1 MANAGMLIADLET
14 AIESRD
20 GDRRT
25 AALRRVTDLFVVG
38 ADQYTDEHVAVFGD
52 VITRL
57 ANGIEARA
65 RAALARRM
73 APIANAPKQVI
84 ETLSTDDDIAV
95 AGPVLAESQRLGD
108 QELLAI
114 INSKSQDHLL
124 AISTRAQLGHTLTDA
139 LVERGD
145 QRVVRSTAQ
154 NTGAQFSERGFD
166 VLVSRSQDDE
176 RLSEIVGLR
185 ADLPHSQFRRLFAQA
200 SAAVR
205 ERLAVAN
212 PHLSADIAEVLQQIG
227 SESDLEELGEP
238 IDFEAAKE
246 TIEALQQSGKLDEKC
261 VAAFAKRRQFE
272 ETVVALATLCG
283 MPIEIVERAF
293 LQGSHEL
300 VLILIKSLGYSF
312 PTSRLIVR
320 LRTKDVP
327 TTEDEVK
334 ALEAQFNKLQM
345 ATAQRVLRFYKVRQ
359 TATTTVN

>member
-1 MANAGMLIADLET
+1 MANAGMLIADLEA

-25 AALRRVTDLFVVG
+25 AALRRVTDLFVDG

-73 APIANAPKQVI
+73 APVANAPKQVI

-95 AGPVLAESQRLGD
+95 AGPVLAQSQRLGED
-108 QELLAI
+108 ELLTI
-114 INSKSQDHLL
+114 INTKSQDHLL
-124 AISTRAQLGHTLTDA
+124 AISTRAELGLTLTDA

-154 NTGAQFSERGFD
+154 NAGAHFSERGFD

-185 ADLPHSQFRRLFAQA
+185 ADLPRGQFRKLFAQA

-205 ERLAVAN
+205 ERLAGAH
-212 PHLSADIAEVLQQIG
+212 PHLSADIAEVLEQIG
-227 SESDLEELGEP
+227 SESNLDALGEP

-246 TIEALQQSGKLDEKC
+246 TIKSLQQSGKLDEKC
-261 VAAFAKRRQFE
+261 VASFAKRRHFE

-283 MPIEIVERAF
+283 VPIETVERAF

-334 ALEAQFNKLQM
+334 ALEAQFNKLQV

>member
-1 MANAGMLIADLET
+1 MANAGMLIADLEA
-14 AIESRD
+14 AIDSRD
-20 GDRRT
+20 GERRT
-25 AALRRVTDLFVVG
+25 AALRRVTDLFVGG
-38 ADQYTDEHVAVFGD
+38 ADQYTDEHVEVFGD

-57 ANGIEARA
+57 ATGIEARA

-84 ETLSTDDDIAV
+84 ETLSADDDIAV
-95 AGPVLAESQRLGD
+95 AGPVLAQSQRLGD

-114 INSKSQDHLL
+114 INTKSQDHLL
-124 AISTRAQLGHTLTDA
+124 AISTRAELGHTLTDA

-154 NTGAQFSERGFD
+154 NAGAHFSDRGFD
-166 VLVSRSQDDE
+166 ALVSRSQDDE
-176 RLSEIVGLR
+176 HLSEIVGLR
-185 ADLPHSQFRRLFAQA
+185 ADLPRGQFRKLFAQA
-200 SAAVR
+200 STAVR
-205 ERLAVAN
+205 ERLAGAN
-212 PHLSADIAEVLQQIG
+212 PHLSADIAEVLAQIG
-227 SESDLEELGEP
+227 SESDGLGEP

-246 TIEALQQSGKLDEKC
+246 TIESLQQSGKLDEKC
-261 VAAFAKRRQFE
+261 IAAFAKRRQFE

-283 MPIEIVERAF
+283 MPIETVERAF

-300 VLILIKSLGYSF
+300 VLILLKSLGYSF
-312 PTSRLIVR
+312 QTSRLIVR
-320 LRTKDVP
+320 LRANDVP
-327 TTEDEVK
+327 ATEDENK